1 MQGQYTMY
9 IPCRKYHK
17 NRGFLMFSAEIE
29 KGFWPG
35 MGKVFCLFDQTIP
48 TKTKKIFKSHSCFGI
63 RHTEISYVSLS
74 LTKCIIG
81 KYEKAYHVSSIFFEA
96 KLHFYITN
104 FCRSSTYET
113 FCAIWYNLFNLKT
126 AKSPYDRVLLLLT
139 VKLQPKVTKS
149 NTPPLVFLTFVKLY
163 KWCQT
168 A

>member
-81 KYEKAYHVSSIFFEA
+81 KYEKAYHVFSIFFEA

-126 AKSPYDRVLLLLT
+126 L
-139 VKLQPKVTKS
+139 KVPMTECY
-149 NTPPLVFLTFVKLY
+149 FY
-163 KWCQT
+163 
-168 A
+168 